1 MTRVLNKE
9 NYSRHTIPIKN
20 KKEMTAIMSYWW
32 KRYLDAKTETKKWKA
47 YRNYIF
53 CLIGF
58 NTAFRAEDLLQLR
71 VKKIKKGYYAI
82 KERKTNKP
90 QNFRMQN
97 ELHKEI
103 LTFIERFNLNDS
115 DYLFT
120 KSCKGYIP
128 LTRQAANKTIL
139 YPAAEG
145 IRLKQD
151 FSVHSMRKTFA
162 YQYYAKTGNLLTL
175 MRMLNHSEP
184 ATTLR
189 YICWESTD
197 TENERNK
204 IYYSGV

>member
-1 MTRVLNKE
+1 MARVLNKQ
-9 NYSRHTIPIKN
+9 NYSRKTIPIKN
-20 KKEMTAIMSYWW
+20 KKEMTALMAFWW
-32 KRYLDAKTETKKWKA
+32 KKYLDAKTEKKKWKA

-58 NTAFRAEDLLQLR
+58 NTAFRAEDLLQLK
-71 VKKIKKGYYAI
+71 VKTLKKGYYSI
-82 KERKTNKP
+82 KERKTKKW

-97 ELHKEI
+97 DLYKEI
-103 LTFIERFNLNDS
+103 LSFIERFNLNDS

-120 KSCKGYIP
+120 RECKGTYP

-145 IRLKQD
+145 IKLKQD

-162 YQYYAKTGNLLTL
+162 YQYYVRTGNLLTL
-175 MRMLNHSEP
+175 MKMLNHSDP
-184 ATTLR
+184 AVTLR

-197 TENERNK
+197 MEIERNK